1 LCESNGTSALVRAI
15 LSLAHSLGLQV
26 VAEGVEREEQA
37 EALVAMKC
45 DIMQGFLFAPPRQA
59 QDIPAL
65 LRLGHAP
72 TSWKAAPARA
82 SV

>member
-1 LCESNGTSALVRAI
+1 VEAI
-15 LSLAHSLGLQV
+15 LSLAHSLGLEV

-37 EALVAMKC
+37 EVLVGMKC

-59 QDIPAL
+59 SDIPAL
-65 LRLGHAP
+65 IRLGHAP
-72 TSWKAAPARA
+72 TSWRRAPARA